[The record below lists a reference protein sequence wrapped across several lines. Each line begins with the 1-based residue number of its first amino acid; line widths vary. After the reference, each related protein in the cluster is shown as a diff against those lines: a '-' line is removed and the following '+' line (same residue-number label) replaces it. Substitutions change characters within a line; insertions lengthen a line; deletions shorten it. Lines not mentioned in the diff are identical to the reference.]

1 MNSFLDRREAG
12 RILAARLSEFAG
24 RSDTIVLA
32 LPRGG
37 MPVGY
42 EVARAL
48 ELPLDVFLV
57 RDVFQPGRDDVQI
70 GTITS
75 GGYEVLDSVTIAARG
90 VDRRIAER
98 EMMRARQDLAYQE
111 RVYRG
116 ARHLGDVSGRTVILV
131 IDGIASAGSVTA
143 AVDAVRG
150 RGAARVVVAAPVVA
164 PNAMEAIRQVADA
177 CVSIVTPDP
186 FYRIGVWY
194 DEFAPVSD
202 ASVLIL
208 LDSAARQSNAAA
220 AA

>member
-12 RILAARLSEFAG
+12 RVLAARLSEYAG

-37 MPVGY
+37 TPVAY

-57 RDVFQPGRDDVQI
+57 REVFEPGRDDVQV
-70 GTITS
+70 GTIAS
-75 GGYEVLDSVTIAARG
+75 GGFEILDTATIASRG
-90 VDRRIAER
+90 VDRRIADR
-98 EMMRARQDLAYQE
+98 ELGRARQDLAFQE

-116 ARHLGDVSGRTVILV
+116 ARPPIELAGRTAIVIH
-131 IDGIASAGSVTA
+131 DGIATAGCMI
-143 AVDAVRG
+143 AVVQALRS
-150 RGAARVVVAAPVVA
+150 RGATRVIVAAPVMA
-164 PNAMEAIRQVADA
+164 PNAREVIGRVADG

-186 FYRIGVWY
+186 FYRVGVWY
-194 DEFAPVSD
+194 DDFAPVSD

-208 LDSAARQSNAAA
+208 LDSAARQLTAAA
-220 AA
+220 

>member
-12 RILAARLSEFAG
+12 RLLAARLSEYAR
-24 RSDTIVLA
+24 RSDAIVLA

-37 MPVGY
+37 MPVAY

-57 RDVFQPGRDDVQI
+57 RDVFEPGRDDVQI

-75 GGYEVLDSVTIAARG
+75 GGYEVLDAVTIAARG

-98 EMMRARQDLAYQE
+98 EMSRARQDLAYQE

-116 ARHLGDVSGRTVILV
+116 VRPLIDVNGRTVLLIQ
-131 IDGIASAGSVTA
+131 DGIAAAGSVA
-143 AVDAVRG
+143 VAVDALRR
-150 RGAARVVVAAPVVA
+150 RGAARIVVAAPVAA
-164 PNAMEAIRQVADA
+164 PNAIEAIRQIADA
-177 CVSIVTPDP
+177 CVSIVAPDP

-194 DEFAPVSD
+194 DDFAPVSD
-202 ASVLIL
+202 ASLLIL
-208 LDSAARQSNAAA
+208 LDSAARHLSTAAA
-220 AA
+220 A